1 MNASLKNVPRFV
13 CESCDYKCY
22 KQSVFNKHLS
32 TDKHTNIAKN
42 VPKFICKPC
51 DYICCKEYLLTRHL
65 STRKHQKR
73 CATSQEISTR
83 ECNKCKKI
91 YSSNRSYWAHSK
103 NCSGNVP
110 NVPDLADIINR
121 LLIENQE
128 LRTFVM
134 NQSNTVLEHTNEV
147 MKQIMTIQP
156 ATVINNTNNNNK
168 FNINVFLNE
177 QCKDAINFADFV
189 KSIEVSQTDLHNTGQ
204 LGFVDGISKII
215 LDNLKQLSINERPIH
230 CTDIKRETMYI
241 KDEDKWNKEED
252 DTKLHGA
259 IQTVSRKSMK
269 TLIEWKQVN
278 PDYEDG
284 DSEFSQ
290 ECLSMQRHSVAGD
303 EREVYY
309 PKVARL
315 VAKEVIVDKS

>member
-1 MNASLKNVPRFV
+1 MTVDRELLGNVQTNTDITALTNLVMELVKNNN
-13 CESCDYKCY
+13 ELQ
-22 KQSVFNKHLS
+22 KQSQEFQKQLF
-32 TDKHTNIAKN
+32 D
-42 VPKFICKPC
+42 ICK
-51 DYICCKEYLLTRHL
+51 
-65 STRKHQKR
+65 
-73 CATSQEISTR
+73 
-83 ECNKCKKI
+83 N
-91 YSSNRSYWAHSK
+91 N
-103 NCSGNVP
+103 
-110 NVPDLADIINR
+110 
-121 LLIENQE
+121 NQ
-128 LRTFVM
+128 
-134 NQSNTVLEHTNEV
+134 
-147 MKQIMTIQP
+147 
-156 ATVINNTNNNNK
+156 TVINNTNSNNK

-189 KSIEVSQTDLHNTGQ
+189 KNIEVSQDDLHNTGQ

-230 CTDIKRETMYI
+230 CTDLKRETMYI

-252 DTKLHGA
+252 DTKLRNA

-269 TLIEWKQVN
+269 TLNDWKQVN

-303 EREVYY
+303 DREVYF

-315 VAKEVIVDKS
+315 VAKEVIVDKSESK

>member
-1 MNASLKNVPRFV
+1 MDTSQKNVPKFV
-13 CESCDYKCY
+13 CDCCDYKCS

-32 TDKHTNIAKN
+32 TDKHEKNTNIATN
-42 VPKFICKPC
+42 VPEFICKAC
-51 DYICCKEYLLTRHL
+51 DYKCCKEYLLTRHM
-65 STRKHQKR
+65 STRKHQNR
-73 CATSQEISTR
+73 CATSREVSTR
-83 ECNKCKKI
+83 ECNNCKKV
-91 YSSNRSYWAHSK
+91 YSNYKSYWAHSK
-103 NCSGNVP
+103 KCSR
-110 NVPDLADIINR
+110 NVPDLTDIINR
-121 LLIENQE
+121 LLTENQE
-128 LRTFVM
+128 LRTFVI

-147 MKQIMTIQP
+147 MKKIMTIQP
-156 ATVINNTNNNNK
+156 ATVINNTNSNNK

-189 KSIEVSQTDLHNTGQ
+189 KNIEVSQDDLHNTGQ

-252 DTKLHGA
+252 DTKLRNA
-259 IQTVSRKSMK
+259 IQTVSRKSVK
-269 TLIEWKQVN
+269 TLQDWKQVN

-290 ECLSMQRHSVAGD
+290 ECLSMQRHSVAGED
-303 EREVYY
+303 RDVYY

-315 VAKEVIVDKS
+315 VAKEVIIDKI

>member
-103 NCSGNVP
+103 KCSGNVP